1 MLTMFQTLAHY
12 DTQLQHL
19 QKELRLVQ
27 EEYADWEKVGNGSSL
42 DQLRVR

>member
-1 MLTMFQTLAHY
+1 MLTILQTLSHY

-27 EEYADWEKVGNGSSL
+27 EEYADWEEVGNGSSL
-42 DQLRVR
+42 DRLGMR